1 MGSPVQTTPVESHL
15 YGPWVWRIR
24 GSAATTGALVALLLG
39 VLWSRRQ
46 ACTAAQAGDYLLL
59 VVLLLPYGLVLWRL
73 RRSAESKGAGLAAR
87 IGLWGVVLSVVF
99 WFFLDFL
106 VPFLMEGLALGVLA
120 AAIVAGHLALGVT
133 GWKTFRALRAEG
145 AEYSRLRAVAAT
157 GGYLVLVLAVWV
169 VVVGPRAGE
178 ERAEAGAR
186 IAVPRALQW
195 IQEAQEQYAGMHP
208 EEGFAGSFEALAEE
222 ELIPIGLV
230 EQHWTGYQFA
240 LSAGERG
247 ENGRLRGYT
256 VSARPGRYG
265 RHGCRSFL
273 LEESGAIYYTS
284 EDREATAEDPPLQ

>member
-1 MGSPVQTTPVESHL
+1 MGSPVQTTPVEPHL
-15 YGPWVWRIR
+15 YGPWVWGIR
-24 GSAATTGALVALLLG
+24 GSAAATGALIALLLR

-46 ACTAAQAGDYLLL
+46 ACTAAQPGDYLLL
-59 VVLLLPYGLVLWRL
+59 VVLLLPYGLALWRL
-73 RRSAESKGAGLAAR
+73 RRSAESKGAGLAVR
-87 IGLWGVVLSVVF
+87 LGLWGVVLSVVF
-99 WFFLDFL
+99 WVFLEGL
-106 VPFLMEGLALGVLA
+106 LPLLMRGLALRVLP

-133 GWKTFRALRAEG
+133 GWKAFRVLRAEG

-186 IAVPRALQW
+186 FAVPRVLGR
-195 IQEAQEQYAGMHP
+195 IQEAQEVYAGKHP

-247 ENGRLRGYT
+247 ENGRLTGYT
-256 VSARPGRYG
+256 VSVRPGHYG
-265 RHGCRSFL
+265 RQGCSSFL
-273 LEESGAIYYTS
+273 LEDSGVIHYTK
-284 EDREATAEDPPLQ
+284 EDRAATAEDLAL